1 MLAPKRKGHF
11 RCGGGILYCLKM
23 EEPNIYSR
31 ANTRVQAIVVKGRR
45 ILMAK
50 HASDGVTWWCLPGGG
65 LEGDETLEEGVLRE
79 LKEEC
84 CVEGRVLRLTANLI
98 EASGV
103 ESFTFLVDIA
113 GQQPRLGHDPEVD
126 PQNPVLVDLQW
137 LALDEI
143 PERDRAFLWQAG
155 LMTVPGFIE
164 QVEGWG
170 DAVSCPDCVG

>member
-1 MLAPKRKGHF
+1 MDEQNL
-11 RCGGGILYCLKM
+11 
-23 EEPNIYSR
+23 YSR
-31 ANTRVQAIVVKGRR
+31 SNTRVQAIIVRDRR

-50 HASDGVTWWCLPGGG
+50 HRVDRIEWWCLPGGG

-79 LKEEC
+79 ILEEC
-84 CVEGRVLRLTANLI
+84 RVNGRVLRLTSNLI

-103 ESFTFLVDIA
+103 ESFTYLVDIDD
-113 GQQPRLGHDPEVD
+113 QEPQLGHDPEVD
-126 PQNPVLVDLQW
+126 PKKPILVDLQW
-137 LALDEI
+137 LTLDEI

-170 DAVSCPDCVG
+170 NAVSCPDCIG